1 MALAERP
8 DLAEHSD
15 MALARRLAL
24 NPDSRQDLLIA
35 LLLHVENGW
44 PQPVRANGS
53 NQSTGGSEGAAQ
65 ANADPGQSGMPLT
78 AEQRATAESIAPT

>member
-8 DLAEHSD
+8 DLAEHLD

-35 LLLHVENGW
+35 LSLHVENGW

-53 NQSTGGSEGAAQ
+53 NQSTGG
-65 ANADPGQSGMPLT
+65 M
-78 AEQRATAESIAPT
+78 RALLKLMQTRAWHATHGGTTSNG